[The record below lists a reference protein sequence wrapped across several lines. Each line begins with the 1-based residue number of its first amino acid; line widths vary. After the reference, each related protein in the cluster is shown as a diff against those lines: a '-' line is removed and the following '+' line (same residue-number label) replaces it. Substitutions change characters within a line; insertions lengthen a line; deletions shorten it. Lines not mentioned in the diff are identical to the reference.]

1 MSRWLAGKCTAN
13 TAMMRLLAGKWG
25 ASEPESIQIKNSR
38 GETAAVWSCVLV
50 CIASE
55 RHGLHGDDDENFLGR
70 VEDF

>member
-1 MSRWLAGKCTAN
+1 
-13 TAMMRLLAGKWG
+13 MMRLLAGKWG

-55 RHGLHGDDDENFLGR
+55 LHGLHGDDDENFFGGFCLR
-70 VEDF
+70 IFVVDEDDF